1 VAIVIL
7 RETALIEM
15 CFFRYTK
22 RERLFNHHTT
32 ESEDMTI
39 ESLESKKNRAK
50 NIANLLHRSVR
61 GSHKSYLIGG
71 DILVKNIVQDLY
83 KTIEHIED
91 DLCFATKKEYWYLIN
106 YKEELNRW
114 ANKILQLYTECQS
127 EGLIKRVGEGFKPY
141 SYVS

>member
-1 VAIVIL
+1 MAIVIL

-71 DILVKNIVQDLY
+71 DILVKNIIQDLH
-83 KTIEHIED
+83 KTINDIED
-91 DLCFATKKEYWYLIN
+91 DLPFASDSEKKYLIECN
-106 YKEELNRW
+106 AELKKW
-114 ANKILQLYTECQS
+114 AWNIMQLYSECQA
-127 EGLIKRVGEGFKPY
+127 EGLIKKVGEGFKPY